1 MIFFFLNCMFF
12 YSDKC
17 IQVFFIF
24 WMDAA
29 CKTVI
34 NERNLYMGEYVLASF
49 LNAFVSIRIWISISV
64 EICK

>member
-1 MIFFFLNCMFF
+1 
-12 YSDKC
+12 
-17 IQVFFIF
+17 
-24 WMDAA
+24 MDAA